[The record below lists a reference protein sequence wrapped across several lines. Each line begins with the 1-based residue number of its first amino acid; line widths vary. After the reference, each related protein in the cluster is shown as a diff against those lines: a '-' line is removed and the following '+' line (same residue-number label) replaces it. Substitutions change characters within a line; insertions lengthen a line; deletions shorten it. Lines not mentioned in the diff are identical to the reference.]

1 MKEETRTL
9 ITYRLERAQEALQEG
24 KILLEQGYGNTFVN
38 RLYYACFYAVS
49 ALLLTRGLSSAK
61 HSGVRSLF
69 HQNFVKS
76 GLVDTELGQL
86 YDRLFDNRQKGDY
99 ADLVRFDPNEVCDWY
114 DEALQFVETAENI
127 VKKELDI
134 VFICRPPSGE

>member
-9 ITYRLERAQEALQEG
+9 VLYRLERARESLKEAE
-24 KILLEQGYGNTFVN
+24 ILLESGHANTFVN

-49 ALLLTRGLSSAK
+49 ALLLSKDLSSAK

-69 HQNFVKS
+69 HQNFIKP
-76 GLVDTELGQL
+76 GILAIELGQL

-99 ADLVRFDPNEVCDWY
+99 EDLVRFNIDEVKPWY
-114 DEALQFVETAENI
+114 DEARGFVDAIEKI
-127 VKKELDI
+127 VKDEIDRK
-134 VFICRPPSGE
+134 